1 MFPQIFSPETI
12 QAIKQL
18 KELGSLMTKEAKKK
32 GPKYLTTLF
41 MFLQQMPET
50 TQMIKAEIE
59 GLKKANKSYL
69 RRYSKLL
76 SDAKTNQGSRRTHHP
91 VPRYPANR

>member
-32 GPKYLTTLF
+32 GPNYLTTLF
-41 MFLQQMPET
+41 IFLQQMPET
-50 TQMIKAEIE
+50 AQRIRAELDE
-59 GLKKANKSYL
+59 LKRENRAYL

-76 SDAKTNQGSRRTHHP
+76 SNAKTNKGNRRSRHP
-91 VPRYPANR
+91 VPRYPANG